1 MFLYYHK
8 FFVNARLFPKLFFNF
23 FLRKIPISREKNLQQ
38 ITSNK
43 LQPSSS
49 PSQQKHR
56 KTSETATHTH
66 KSNKPPQPSTNKH
79 LRHYASIIL
88 KRHCLNTET
97 ILRILTI
104 FRRAYLFKEPTLQY
118 QYFEQILWILSLL

>member
-1 MFLYYHK
+1 MLLYYHK
-8 FFVNARLFPKLFFNF
+8 YFVNARLFPKLFFKF
-23 FLRKIPISREKNLQQ
+23 FLRKIPIFREKNFQQ
-38 ITSNK
+38 II
-43 LQPSSS
+43 
-49 PSQQKHR
+49 
-56 KTSETATHTH
+56 
-66 KSNKPPQPSTNKH
+66 SNKPAPASTSESTEQHIRNGNPHPQKQQAPQPSTNKH

-118 QYFEQILWILSLL
+118 QYFEQIL